1 MGAGP
6 ESRRAGTGRRSDAM
20 CHEHVDLRY
29 LKEAEKRTKGT
40 VRDTTPAPAPAAEPA
55 GGLVA
60 VLRGLV
66 EKVRSAKT
74 TVPAE

>member
-1 MGAGP
+1 
-6 ESRRAGTGRRSDAM
+6 M
-20 CHEHVDLRY
+20 CQEYANLRY
-29 LKEAEKRTKGT
+29 LKQHAEERTKET
-40 VRDTTPAPAPAAEPA
+40 VGEPAPAPAAEHA

-66 EKVRSAKT
+66 EKFRPEKI